1 MHPLTKGN
9 VYVQGQKA
17 DMNKTGHW
25 LTRTLLAALSLWG
38 LVLVMGCEI
47 SGQYESDNMKVELG
61 NTNATTQAE
70 KQ

>member
-1 MHPLTKGN
+1 
-9 VYVQGQKA
+9 
-17 DMNKTGHW
+17 MNKTGHW